1 MKLGF
6 ITTSRADFGIY
17 LPLLKACEAQG
28 WTYLVFA
35 GGMHTSSKYGNSHR
49 LIEDE
54 YKIRIAEKITSL
66 GENDDPQDIAVAMGA
81 TTSAFGKLWNKY
93 TDLRMM
99 FALGDRYEMFCAAL
113 SCVPFNIPIAHLHGG
128 ETSLGAMDN
137 KFRHALTSI
146 ASYHFVSAAEHAAR
160 VVQIIGDESNVF
172 NVGALGLEGIR
183 TTEVYSR
190 QEFSNRFGIAMEDK
204 FVLVTYHPET
214 IELKNDEFA
223 DQLIGALQQIPYK
236 ILCTLPNADTQ
247 GSVIRSKL
255 LRFANEQPAKI
266 RCFENLGQRGYY
278 SAMCY
283 CTMLIGNTSSGII
296 EAASYHK
303 PVVNV
308 GNRQKGRLTSDNVIH
323 VDNDASQIVNAV
335 LFASEQLVGKTF
347 VNRYGDGNSS
357 GRIVAALKQVS

>member
-17 LPLLKACEAQG
+17 LPLLKACEAEG
-28 WTYLVFA
+28 WNCLVFA
-35 GGMHTSSKYGNSHR
+35 GGMHTSQKYGNSYR

-66 GENDDPQDIAVAMGA
+66 SDNDDPQDIAVAMGA

-113 SCVPFNIPIAHLHGG
+113 SCVPFNISIAHLHGG
-128 ETSLGAMDN
+128 ETSLGA
-137 KFRHALTSI
+137 I

-160 VVQIIGDESNVF
+160 VVQITGDERNVF

-190 QEFSNRFGIAMEDK
+190 EEFSNRFGIAMDDK

-214 IELKNDEFA
+214 IDLKNDEFA
-223 DQLIGALQQIPYK
+223 DQLIDALHQIPYK

-255 LRFANEQPAKI
+255 LRFANEQPEKI

-323 VDNDASQIVNAV
+323 VDNESNQIVNAV
-335 LFASEQLVGKTF
+335 LFASEQLVGKKF

-357 GRIVAALKQVS
+357 GRIVAALKKVS